1 MNLTFG
7 SKIFHCLTGNIR
19 IEFLL
24 GLIDLPSRSSQC
36 RGASV
41 LPSVLPSALPSC
53 TKIRLDLLVRVQQ
66 PFGVENNKSCI
77 NCRVILVFF
86 LSV

>member
-41 LPSVLPSALPSC
+41 LPSVLPSC